1 MGTFDDLKFS
11 IQIRYFSPFQLKVKN
26 FFYRVGTCEVFAT
39 RIKPAKI
46 KYFLVYD
53 YFPSLYLKQ
62 VKFSVL

>member
-1 MGTFDDLKFS
+1 M
-11 IQIRYFSPFQLKVKN
+11 
-26 FFYRVGTCEVFAT
+26 GTCEVFAT

-62 VKFSVL
+62 VKFSVPQTIKFNANAVPQLENILDD